1 MMMLV
6 IHDDTRGYHI
16 ATLNRST
23 YVLRYIL
30 SNVCQR
36 DYELRLGV
44 LFLGERGK
52 RTEGMTLGRERPHV
66 SSELMTEQIFPL
78 LTKNILGNMP
88 PSGQRSQVRVIV
100 ICFADKDAKCVGC
113 FYKSC

>member
-1 MMMLV
+1 M
-6 IHDDTRGYHI
+6 
-16 ATLNRST
+16 
-23 YVLRYIL
+23 LRYIL
-30 SNVCQR
+30 SNGCQR

-78 LTKNILGNMP
+78 LTQKIGKHASCSKREAKSRLLYLRLPTKTLSVLGVSINH
-88 PSGQRSQVRVIV
+88 VDLVTLK
-100 ICFADKDAKCVGC
+100 CF
-113 FYKSC
+113 